1 MMKIWIDKNEIMK
14 NDMKEELNEKDDENE
29 LEENMK
35 LSDKKWD
42 DDYGKMKW

>member
-1 MMKIWIDKNEIMK
+1 MK

-35 LSDKKWD
+35 LSDKNEMMIMEK
-42 DDYGKMKW
+42 